1 MFELLRTSHKSGAL
15 VGCSLNTN
23 ESDETRHRDSGLGI
37 LRGHAYG
44 ILRIVERTVKHED
57 DDDDEMLRLLQL
69 RNPWGMK
76 EWMGDF
82 SDGDTIWDDYP
93 EIKRELVGKDG
104 FSNDGVFWMSWYDF
118 VSEFN
123 QVFVCEDRDHKTW
136 HGTRFEGTW
145 DKKVSN
151 SCPGGCP
158 RYKTFPSNPQYAFQ
172 VDEPTS
178 IEIVVFQRDIR
189 WLDRV
194 TKYKYGVGFVIIRLQ
209 GSSSF
214 RVTKFSSRRDV
225 VGKSRSFVM
234 DRHVYTRLPQ
244 KLPAGRYVVVPCSY
258 RPNELNETEYGL
270 EVYTDHPVRW
280 FHKDGISV
288 DNHVEEEQED
298 NVVEEEDDEGEDSSY
313 VMEKRSEPEPE
324 QQGRALAAMQ
334 RELMS
339 LSKEVASMREMMD
352 RMEKRL
358 ERALGS

>member
-1 MFELLRTSHKSGAL
+1 M
-15 VGCSLNTN
+15 
-23 ESDETRHRDSGLGI
+23 
-37 LRGHAYG
+37 
-44 ILRIVERTVKHED
+44 
-57 DDDDEMLRLLQL
+57 
-69 RNPWGMK
+69 
-76 EWMGDF
+76 
-82 SDGDTIWDDYP
+82 
-93 EIKRELVGKDG
+93 
-104 FSNDGVFWMSWYDF
+104 
-118 VSEFN
+118 
-123 QVFVCEDRDHKTW
+123 
-136 HGTRFEGTW
+136 
-145 DKKVSN
+145 
-151 SCPGGCP
+151 
-158 RYKTFPSNPQYAFQ
+158 
-172 VDEPTS
+172 
-178 IEIVVFQRDIR
+178 
-189 WLDRV
+189 

-298 NVVEEEDDEGEDSSY
+298 NVLEEEDDEGEDSSY